1 MELALKLAALP
12 REKEERET
20 WDGVLEEIREVT
32 RQLACNE
39 AWFCQETDED
49 LIDACI
55 FENCA
60 LWARYRF
67 LLRQARQKN
76 LQASPF

>member
-1 MELALKLAALP
+1 M
-12 REKEERET
+12 
-20 WDGVLEEIREVT
+20 T

-55 FENCA
+55 FENRA

-67 LLRQARQKN
+67 LLRQARQN
-76 LQASPF
+76 HVQAAPF